1 MAAQQVLDGGSGKG
15 FRMNRGVSALASF
28 AASVA
33 VVGGVCALNAGQAYA
48 DPIAKY
54 SSPDACEK
62 EAAKRN
68 AEYRRSNEG
77 STAPGVTFYCEP
89 WEWVETKSWGLFW
102 RPNS

>member
-1 MAAQQVLDGGSGKG
+1 
-15 FRMNRGVSALASF
+15 MNRGVSALASF